1 MSLRVACPR
10 CRRHIRLGVQVNPVN
25 PSAPSSAQVNGNIIM
40 TDEYCLFQSYDA
52 HSAVPNSLI
61 YTRSEVPLAVLA
73 VTQNFTSIQKL
84 AKRKFSIP
92 GKF

>member
-40 TDEYCLFQSYDA
+40 TDEFTFYFKVTMPTLPFRILSFIPAQRY
-52 HSAVPNSLI
+52 NSL
-61 YTRSEVPLAVLA
+61 S
-73 VTQNFTSIQKL
+73 
-84 AKRKFSIP
+84 
-92 GKF
+92 

>member
-40 TDEYCLFQSYDA
+40 TDEYCLF
-52 HSAVPNSLI
+52 
-61 YTRSEVPLAVLA
+61 
-73 VTQNFTSIQKL
+73 
-84 AKRKFSIP
+84 
-92 GKF
+92 